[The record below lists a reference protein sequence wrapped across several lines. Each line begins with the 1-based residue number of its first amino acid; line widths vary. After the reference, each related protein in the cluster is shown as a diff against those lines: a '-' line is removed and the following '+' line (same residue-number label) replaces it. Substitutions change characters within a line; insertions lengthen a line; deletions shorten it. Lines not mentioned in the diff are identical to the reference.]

1 MGEVSQKTRRITRT
15 FSFDKETVEL
25 IDRLRDRGYNVSK
38 LIRKLLKEFYE
49 KEIVKGEGSERRE
62 MGQEKGNN

>member
-1 MGEVSQKTRRITRT
+1 MGETGQKTRRITRT
-15 FSFDKETVEL
+15 FSFDKETVEIL
-25 IDRLRDRGYNVSK
+25 EVLRERGYNVSK

-62 MGQEKGNN
+62 MGQKEGNN